1 MVVSSGEANF
11 GYAGRNDIQSSTG
24 VAGDVKANRDKL
36 GVQISSG
43 DGCPVVSGQIIG
55 PVLMA
60 LGNGLINATVGQ
72 ERKKKDE
79 NDGLGLFIN
88 EASESIRVFKNS
100 YGARFTL
107 LMVCFIAMDIQS
119 KSFGS
124 GFRLLQYS
132 LHLGVL
138 LLCYPTSIITSDPGI
153 VTNGS
158 ASPDQTMES
167 SLSQVDKEMELL
179 ASGLGHGSTHDSGL
193 LMRVRYC
200 ETCKAY
206 IKGLD
211 HHCPA
216 FGNCIGQNN
225 HRLFLILLFGL
236 IATEASYL
244 VCSSLFVA
252 KSGIFDRPSE
262 LTLSESLAVS
272 TILFTIL
279 QLLWQ
284 VVFVIWHIYCV
295 CANIRTDEW
304 IKWKK
309 YPEFQ
314 LVIPPKYILQH
325 QFWISYFLQSVC

>member
-1 MVVSSGEANF
+1 MKIPKAMLETQNQSNPLSRSKLIGRCIVSCIFVFLTHLALSVIPRFFSAFSFLTQLALSAPLLLLLVGF
-11 GYAGRNDIQSSTG
+11 GGWCRRTLLRA
-24 VAGDVKANRDKL
+24 KASAPAFVFFN
-36 GVQISSG
+36 I
-43 DGCPVVSGQIIG
+43 
-55 PVLMA
+55 
-60 LGNGLINATVGQ
+60 
-72 ERKKKDE
+72 
-79 NDGLGLFIN
+79 LFIWEFYFSVIRPAVPQLHDVVFN
-88 EASESIRVFKNS
+88 CGVVFLFIGLYSI
-100 YGARFTL
+100 L
-107 LMVCFIAMDIQS
+107 
-119 KSFGS
+119 
-124 GFRLLQYS
+124 
-132 LHLGVL
+132 
-138 LLCYPTSIITSDPGI
+138 TSDPGI

-167 SLSQVDKEMELL
+167 SLSQVDKELEPL
-179 ASGLGHGSTHDSGL
+179 ASGLGHELTHDSGL

-200 ETCKAY
+200 KTCKAY

-225 HRLFLILLFGL
+225 HPLFLILLFGF
-236 IATEASYL
+236 IGTEASYL
-244 VCSSLFVA
+244 ACSSLFVA
-252 KSGIFDRPSE
+252 KSGILDRPSE

-295 CANIRTDEW
+295 CAKIRTDEW

-314 LVIPPKYILQH
+314 LVIPPKAGLNFRNIR
-325 QFWISYFLQSVC
+325 FWNPYDKGIVQNVKDFLAVKH